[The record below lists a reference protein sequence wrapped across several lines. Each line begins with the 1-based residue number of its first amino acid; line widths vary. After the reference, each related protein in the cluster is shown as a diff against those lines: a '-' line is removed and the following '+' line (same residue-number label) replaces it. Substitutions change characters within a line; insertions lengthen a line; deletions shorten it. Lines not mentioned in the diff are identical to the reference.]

1 MEAYTGFEP
10 QVGEIRAVR
19 TFRIGPNGS
28 LYPLFSDVAWSA
40 GTNTARCRFAPHAT
54 PETGCTCGYYA
65 YASDAAASEYPNA
78 RHVLAVVSCWGH
90 VIAGTRGIRA
100 EFARID
106 AIWMSDAVPAGLAAL
121 VATRYPGL
129 SIYAD
134 KQAMLAQH
142 PPTVLDCYQNDP
154 SERAVRR
161 IGLRLAIL
169 LALVMGV
176 LPTSWLGSNDDA
188 RLVWAAELGFFLIG
202 AVVLHRKRTDLAAKR
217 QALVFVAVALWL
229 VAPFAGA
236 GGTLMLRLP
245 LIQIAALTAYQ
256 RWLLTQEARRFP
268 ARIGQQPG

>member
-19 TFRIGPNGS
+19 TFRVGPNGS
-28 LYPLFSDVAWSA
+28 LYPLFSDVPWSA
-40 GTNTARCRFAPHAT
+40 GTNSARCKFATHPT
-54 PETGCTCGYYA
+54 PDADCTCGFYA
-65 YASDAAASEYPNA
+65 YASEAAAAEFPNA

-100 EFARID
+100 EFARVE
-106 AIWMSDAVPAGLAAL
+106 AIWMSEVVPASLAAL
-121 VATRYPGL
+121 VATHYPGL

-134 KQAMLAQH
+134 RQAMLAQH
-142 PPTVLDCYQNDP
+142 PPTVLDCYQFDP
-154 SERAVRR
+154 NERAVRR
-161 IGLRLAIL
+161 VALRLAIL
-169 LALVMGV
+169 AALIIGV
-176 LPTSWLGSNDDA
+176 LPTSWLGSNHDA

-202 AVVLHRKRTDLAAKR
+202 AALLHRKRTDLAAKR

-229 VAPFAGA
+229 LAPFAGA

-245 LIQIAALTAYQ
+245 LIQIAALTACQ
-256 RWLLTQEARRFP
+256 RWLLTREASRFP